1 MSNYNREN
9 NSDKIKL
16 LNVAVVED
24 KCNVIIPK
32 LPVILIKHIMNTTSS
47 LYV

>member
-24 KCNVIIPK
+24 KCNVIIPSNK
-32 LPVILIKHIMNTTSS
+32 GKIDLNNTI
-47 LYV
+47 